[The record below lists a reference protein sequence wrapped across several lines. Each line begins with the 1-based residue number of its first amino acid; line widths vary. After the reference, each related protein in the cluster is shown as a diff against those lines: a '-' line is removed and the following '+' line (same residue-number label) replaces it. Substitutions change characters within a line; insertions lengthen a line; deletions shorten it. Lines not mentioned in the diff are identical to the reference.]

1 MSAHIRGTYTQ
12 CDHTDR
18 CLAQLLGRDDLAVSV
33 SREHALNSPV
43 IGKADLFCFT
53 KSHNV
58 YGYSVVL
65 LAQRNYHL
73 LGRMNSIIRRVM
85 EFGLIEKWEKDGDT
99 MQQLQL
105 QIKQN
110 ALGGGSGNAVGDG
123 DGEDGDALVVLKV
136 DNIMGAMILMVA
148 GYVVALVVFVAE
160 LAVNAN
166 WVRRRLY
173 WVWWASDVLLN
184 AERYIWK

>member
-1 MSAHIRGTYTQ
+1 M
-12 CDHTDR
+12 
-18 CLAQLLGRDDLAVSV
+18 

-43 IGKADLFCFT
+43 IGKSDLFCFA

-105 QIKQN
+105 QSKQS
-110 ALGGGSGNAVGDG
+110 ALGGGGGG
-123 DGEDGDALVVLKV
+123 GGDAVSGGGAGETGDELVVLKV

-148 GYVVALVVFVAE
+148 GYAVALVVFVAE

-184 AERYIWK
+184 AQRYIWK